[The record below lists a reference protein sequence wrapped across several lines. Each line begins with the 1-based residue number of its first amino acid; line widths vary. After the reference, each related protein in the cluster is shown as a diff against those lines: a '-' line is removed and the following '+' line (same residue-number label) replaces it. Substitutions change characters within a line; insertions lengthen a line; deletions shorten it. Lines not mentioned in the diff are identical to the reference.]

1 MSMLGLLYV
10 RYSWKSGKGNVWKEE
25 PMRILD
31 EETPSQREHLTQTP
45 YSRRK
50 QACVFKE
57 LKKKVF

>member
-31 EETPSQREHLTQTP
+31 EETPSQGASNTKSL
-45 YSRRK
+45 
-50 QACVFKE
+50 
-57 LKKKVF
+57 